1 MKRIVEERLVF
12 EDGELMSGYEQD
24 TTESAKVYIG
34 FVLTPKRRFYHK
46 KRRIRQIVYV
56 PWELAM
62 KWAMN
67 LVRHAE
73 EVRAI
78 IRMDVEEKA
87 GEGDDE

>member
-1 MKRIVEERLVF
+1 MKRIVEERLVC

-24 TTESAKVYIG
+24 TTDSAKVYIG

-46 KRRIRQIVYV
+46 KKRIRQIVYV

-73 EVRAI
+73 EVRGITRA
-78 IRMDVEEKA
+78 VGGEE
-87 GEGDDE
+87 GGDG

>member
-1 MKRIVEERLVF
+1 MKRIVEERLVC

-24 TTESAKVYIG
+24 ATDSVKVYIG

-46 KRRIRQIVYV
+46 KKRIRQIVYI

-73 EVRAI
+73 EAREITRVDA
-78 IRMDVEEKA
+78 K
-87 GEGDDE
+87 EGGDE

>member
-1 MKRIVEERLVF
+1 MKRIVEERLVC

-24 TTESAKVYIG
+24 TTDSARVYIG
-34 FVLTPKRRFYHK
+34 FVLPFKRLLHPKK
-46 KRRIRQIVYV
+46 GRIKHTIYI

-78 IRMDVEEKA
+78 VKQ
-87 GEGDDE
+87 EGGDEDTE

>member
-1 MKRIVEERLVF
+1 MKRIVEERLVC

-34 FVLTPKRRFYHK
+34 FVLPFKRLLHLK
-46 KRRIRQIVYV
+46 KGRIKHTIYI

-73 EVRAI
+73 EVREITRVDA
-78 IRMDVEEKA
+78 K
-87 GEGDDE
+87 EGGDE